1 MAQWLKS
8 TTRRP
13 YILGLLVVAA
23 LFLASCSSD
32 SDTAISDA
40 VADGG
45 ASGGEGQSQDGA
57 GDSDSGGGGDGGGD
71 TTINIGGTEDSTG
84 QGESEKLPGWA
95 IALLVGVA
103 ILAIVG
109 VALGFQNH
117 GAQKTQ
123 QASEEGYRQGREDAA
138 NTGE

>member
-23 LFLASCSSD
+23 LFVASCSSD

-45 ASGGEGQSQDGA
+45 SGNSASGG
-57 GDSDSGGGGDGGGD
+57 GDDGGGEDGGGD
-71 TTINIGGTEDSTG
+71 TTINIGGTEDSSG
-84 QGESEKLPGWA
+84 QSESEKLPGWA

-117 GAQKTQ
+117 GAQKTK